1 MVMTERVIVIMLMLF
16 VIFVANL
23 MKWSKKMKV
32 MCEDCERVL
41 YFFNENEADYVLS
54 NHDCGA
60 Y

>member
-1 MVMTERVIVIMLMLF
+1 
-16 VIFVANL
+16 

-32 MCEDCERVL
+32 KCEDCERVL
-41 YFFNENEADYVLS
+41 YFYNENEADYVLS